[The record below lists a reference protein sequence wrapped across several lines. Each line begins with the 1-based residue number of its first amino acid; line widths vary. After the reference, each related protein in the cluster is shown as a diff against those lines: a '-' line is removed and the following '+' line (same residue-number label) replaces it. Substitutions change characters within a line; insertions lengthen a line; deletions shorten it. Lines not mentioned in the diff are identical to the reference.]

1 MKGIIIGTVILILAA
16 LLVLFGYLGIWRFS
30 EEIGVFELSGE
41 NSERYENMLIL
52 YTEDAE
58 RNRYGWELLVDA
70 RDNYVIDSGTLV
82 ELCEG
87 TYILSG
93 HGDGADFLRL
103 AELGDTVSIDRKGYV
118 TLKRNLKYS
127 TLRRLELENERVDD
141 IISER
146 RHGLYD
152 VDLSGVGELDEKI
165 SEELTSLRRCFLS
178 LDTDAEEIRRIS
190 DTVTE
195 LIDEKYY
202 LTLESRAVE
211 GRGIWHRPNASSI
224 DESTLEGVR
233 NFANELASLGINTL
247 YVETLWNGMTTY
259 YSELLGGRHPSISGD
274 WGEYGDDYMLALISE
289 CHARGIEVHAW
300 VELLSPDAPD
310 GTLPSYVD
318 ASWLCYDETGAS
330 FLDPAIPEVGDFLCS
345 LLCEMVEKYDLDGI
359 SYDYIRYSDTGATM
373 LCIEGEERDVF
384 EQNAISSLVA
394 RLSDTLW
401 QTDPTLIISASPYGY
416 LDDALDVYMQD
427 TREWMEK
434 GYIDVVLP
442 MIYTENTQ
450 VLAEAAA
457 EYGEYSDTV
466 LQYTGIAPL
475 YNGASV
481 RVNQELT
488 AEVEGLGIAGISLF
502 ASQNYITCSTER
514 NGEIALARKSSAA
527 SVAVVPTSEPS
538 KVISAWADQVLD
550 RCERIY
556 SEHTSPEELRAICD
570 SLNALPM
577 DASTPDEVREVLTL
591 LSAMKNDIASLES
604 SAVRARL
611 TEQIDYISKIL
622 NAYVVRYY
630 RHGAVV
636 KP

>member
-1 MKGIIIGTVILILAA
+1 MKGIITGTVILILAA
-16 LLVLFGYLGIWRFS
+16 LLVLLGYLGIWRFS
-30 EEIGVFELSGE
+30 EEIGAFELSGE
-41 NSERYENMLIL
+41 NTERYENMLIL
-52 YTEDAE
+52 YTEDIE

-103 AELGDTVSIDRKGYV
+103 AELGDTVSIDRKGSV

-127 TLRRLELENERVDD
+127 TLRRLELENERVDE

-146 RHGLYD
+146 RCGLYD
-152 VDLSGVGELDEKI
+152 IDLSGMDELDAKI
-165 SEELTSLRRCFLS
+165 SEGLTSLRRCFWS
-178 LDTDAEEIRRIS
+178 FGADADEIGRLG
-190 DTVTE
+190 DAVME

-202 LTLESRAVE
+202 LTLESRAVK
-211 GRGIWHRPNASSI
+211 GRGMWHRPNATSI
-224 DESTLEGVR
+224 DESTLDGVR
-233 NFANELASLGINTL
+233 EFADELISLGINTL

-259 YSELLGGRHPSISGD
+259 YSDLLGGRHPSISGD

-300 VELLSPDAPD
+300 VELLSPDSPD
-310 GTLPSYVD
+310 GTLPSYID

-330 FLDPAIPEVGDFLCS
+330 FLDPAIPEVGDLLCS

-373 LCIEGEERDVF
+373 LCAEGEGRDAF

-394 RLSDTLW
+394 RLSRTLW
-401 QTDPTLIISASPYGY
+401 ETDPTLIISASPYGY
-416 LDDALDVYMQD
+416 LDDALEIYMQD
-427 TREWMEK
+427 TRNWMEN
-434 GYIDVVLP
+434 GYIDIVLP

-457 EYGEYSDTV
+457 EYGKYADTV

-488 AEVEGLGIAGISLF
+488 AEVDELGIAGISLF
-502 ASQNYITCSTER
+502 ASQNYITYSTER
-514 NGEIALARKSSAA
+514 NEEIALARKISAA
-527 SVAVVPTSEPS
+527 SVAVAPTSEPS

-556 SEHTSPEELRAICD
+556 SEHMSPEELAVICD
-570 SLNALPM
+570 SLNSLPRN
-577 DASTPDEVREVLTL
+577 ASTPDEVREALSVL
-591 LSAMKNDIASLES
+591 SEMKSNISSIEN

-611 TEQIDYISKIL
+611 TEQADYISKIL
-622 NAYVVRYY
+622 NAYVKRYY
-630 RHGAVV
+630 RHGT
-636 KP
+636 